1 MLFFKQAFNF
11 KLIEKKNNF
20 KRLLRIPHSES
31 IFCRKKWS
39 QKRMLYMSPSKFYL
53 VLFSG
58 LVKEI
63 VLCQLRDE

>member
-31 IFCRKKWS
+31 IFCRKN
-39 QKRMLYMSPSKFYL
+39 
-53 VLFSG
+53 G
-58 LVKEI
+58 VKNECYTCLLQNSI
-63 VLCQLRDE
+63 